1 MKRRVLALLAALAL
15 MIALPAF
22 ALAADNELAVRAP
35 EKAPTV
41 GESFT
46 VTVEVRG
53 NPEANG
59 IRLAL
64 RYDKEALRCTE
75 IEEGEAIDGMLNV
88 VNERA
93 SSGAMIAAA
102 SAEPVVL
109 SGTIAVFHFKVLQEG
124 AAIPR
129 EMAVTEI
136 NTLGGDT
143 LPVTIRQLNENGEEV
158 DMAQTPDPDPTTGT
172 PDPDP
177 TTGTTDP
184 GTTAETPDPD
194 PTAETPDPATTED
207 PAGGGAE
214 TPEQTETAA
223 PSFPDI
229 EGHWGAQYIRKA
241 AEMELFTGFPD
252 GSFRPN
258 GEVTRAQYVTVLWR
272 MAGTPEPAEPAPFDD
287 VPAGLWYSD
296 AVAWAYGQGYV
307 SGRSETVFDP
317 NGSITR
323 QEAMKILFA
332 YSGGV
337 SGMEVMLTGVYDAD
351 FTDSGAIA
359 PWAKPAM
366 YWGYYKGIINGKS
379 AATLCPTDTATRAEL
394 AKILVI
400 YAEKAADGTI

>member
-22 ALAADNELAVRAP
+22 ALAADNELAVLAP
-35 EKAPTV
+35 ETAPAV

-46 VTVEVRG
+46 VTVEIRG

-136 NTLGGDT
+136 NTLGGAT

-158 DMAQTPDPDPTTGT
+158 DTAQTPDPDPTTGT
-172 PDPDP
+172 P
-177 TTGTTDP
+177 DP

-194 PTAETPDPATTED
+194 PTAETPDPDPTAETPDPTTTED
-207 PAGGGAE
+207 PAGGEAE
-214 TPEQTETAA
+214 TGGEAEAAA
-223 PSFPDI
+223 PTFPDI
-229 EGHWGAQYIRKA
+229 EGHWGAQYILKA

-258 GEVTRAQYVTVLWR
+258 GQVTRAQYVTVLWR
-272 MAGTPEPAEPAPFDD
+272 MAGKPEPAEAAPFAD

-323 QEAMKILFA
+323 EEAMKILFA

-337 SGMEVMLTGVYDAD
+337 SGMEAMLTGVYDAD

-359 PWAKPAM
+359 SWAKPAM

-379 AATLCPTDTATRAEL
+379 AATLCPKDTATRAEL

-400 YAEKAADGTI
+400 YAEKAADGAI